1 MVTIFAQNAL
11 LLDHFLFKNTHPL
24 IKDFKELKEV
34 EMLLE
39 ELEELED
46 LNHHHHCNGRAVK

>member
-11 LLDHFLFKNTHPL
+11 LLDHFHFKNTHPL